1 MQVDFKSN
9 KAEAL
14 ARAKKTTRDALNIV
28 GDQVVGWAQ
37 DLTPVDTGNL
47 KSSLTHE
54 AESNNVEIVG
64 ASNSKAPIKDV
75 NYAIYVELGT
85 VKMHAQPY
93 LRPAIESNLNAI
105 RKTIEGVFA
114 DAFSNS

>member
-9 KAEAL
+9 KAKVL
-14 ARAKKTTRDALNIV
+14 ARSEKAARAALNII

-37 DLTPVDTGNL
+37 DLAPVDTGNL

-85 VKMHAQPY
+85 PRMHAQPF
-93 LRPAIESNLNAI
+93 LRPAIEGNLSAI
-105 RKTIEGVFA
+105 RQIIEDTFS
-114 DAFSNS
+114 DAFG